1 MAFVDNMGLCVHVTN
16 HIQASVHDSTL
27 YNETF
32 DGSLIP
38 KNMYCIGDGGF
49 RGCARIICNYPKNCT
64 LSSCEGRTFVSNR
77 EEEIKFVIGPNHY
90 EGKGG
95 FYGVV
100 TEYKYI
106 YKMKGYFEGTV
117 SILNDKSKTEH
128 LKIEGEGEVEKINKN
143 GCIIFHMDNF
153 KSKYPIESFGNN
165 RLNIYCNCDGFP
177 AQTKYLKSYNIALS
191 SIRIGIENLFGRQ
204 NLLWSASSCTYKWS
218 LDIYDLTTKAT
229 FAATNYHAFL
239 NPIRKF
245 PFQLFAFT
253 NNNSLGL
260 KLEEIA
266 KLKIPKEC
274 LKIIGFETDEELIDK
289 AKNIGNYFDLKRRKQ
304 GMITESSLEV
314 KVPKQIS
321 ISNSDFKDSNAASEK
336 ARINNISKIS
346 LEGAIGEIENEC
358 FVTIQLNQIY
368 NYYGIDDDQILAMKQ
383 QLESERND
391 DKMIEEIDDVNDS
404 IIISNEKSDNKH
416 SLNQVEFDQKNF
428 FECSITRKVTKFN
441 DLKEI
446 NQSEKI
452 ISNPE
457 MISLQTPIS
466 MNKSDK
472 FNKSNSINEMK
483 ESIQLN
489 QNHQTIQSIQNNQIN
504 QMNTNY
510 ININYSNEIDQLKE
524 NYNESQS
531 SECELVSIIQRNK
544 CKLITNFNRIT
555 MKENE
560 NDDHMT
566 FTTSDSLTI
575 EKLHRRLDSNL
586 LLLYLKENLN
596 ISEKYYLI
604 TDSWFAILEN
614 IDYIYFDENISNVDM
629 KKREEYIKE
638 RTKDF
643 GKYIGQSEKF
653 IFMCCHGRTHW
664 TLCILEVSL
673 SKLIV
678 IDSLNFKNIHNHLRN
693 FLNIIKICENP
704 IEVEELNI
712 GIQTDGW
719 KCGYYMIYYFNELF
733 SNKKE
738 FQDYE
743 SLNTFNQEK
752 FNKLLETMEIYFNKL
767 KSIVWFQNQHKN
779 DENPIY
785 INMFSLNQCTVEMI
799 YDYLISSKHTFD
811 DKGYLNC
818 LK

>member
-1 MAFVDNMGLCVHVTN
+1 
-16 HIQASVHDSTL
+16 
-27 YNETF
+27 
-32 DGSLIP
+32 
-38 KNMYCIGDGGF
+38 
-49 RGCARIICNYPKNCT
+49 
-64 LSSCEGRTFVSNR
+64 
-77 EEEIKFVIGPNHY
+77 
-90 EGKGG
+90 
-95 FYGVV
+95 
-100 TEYKYI
+100 
-106 YKMKGYFEGTV
+106 MKGYFEGTV

-391 DKMIEEIDDVNDS
+391 DKMIEEINDVNDS

-428 FECSITRKVTKFN
+428 FECSITRKVTKFD
-441 DLKEI
+441 DLK
-446 NQSEKI
+446 K
-452 ISNPE
+452 
-457 MISLQTPIS
+457 
-466 MNKSDK
+466 
-472 FNKSNSINEMK
+472 
-483 ESIQLN
+483 
-489 QNHQTIQSIQNNQIN
+489 
-504 QMNTNY
+504 
-510 ININYSNEIDQLKE
+510 
-524 NYNESQS
+524 
-531 SECELVSIIQRNK
+531 
-544 CKLITNFNRIT
+544 
-555 MKENE
+555 
-560 NDDHMT
+560 
-566 FTTSDSLTI
+566 
-575 EKLHRRLDSNL
+575 
-586 LLLYLKENLN
+586 
-596 ISEKYYLI
+596 
-604 TDSWFAILEN
+604 
-614 IDYIYFDENISNVDM
+614 
-629 KKREEYIKE
+629 
-638 RTKDF
+638 
-643 GKYIGQSEKF
+643 
-653 IFMCCHGRTHW
+653 
-664 TLCILEVSL
+664 
-673 SKLIV
+673 
-678 IDSLNFKNIHNHLRN
+678 
-693 FLNIIKICENP
+693 
-704 IEVEELNI
+704 
-712 GIQTDGW
+712 
-719 KCGYYMIYYFNELF
+719 
-733 SNKKE
+733 
-738 FQDYE
+738 
-743 SLNTFNQEK
+743 
-752 FNKLLETMEIYFNKL
+752 
-767 KSIVWFQNQHKN
+767 
-779 DENPIY
+779 
-785 INMFSLNQCTVEMI
+785 
-799 YDYLISSKHTFD
+799 
-811 DKGYLNC
+811 
-818 LK
+818 